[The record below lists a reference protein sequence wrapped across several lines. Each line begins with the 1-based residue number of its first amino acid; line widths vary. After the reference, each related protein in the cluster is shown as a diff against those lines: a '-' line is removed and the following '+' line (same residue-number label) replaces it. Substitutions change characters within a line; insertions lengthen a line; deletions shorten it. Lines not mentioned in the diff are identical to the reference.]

1 MQPQNLVQKRTH
13 SVENYWE
20 MWWDCRVRGG
30 IEHMQQ
36 LNECQGEESTQCEGE
51 EDNLGMNPSLFGLWK
66 GRILVLPYSL
76 NSL

>member
-13 SVENYWE
+13 RVANYWE

-36 LNECQGEESTQCEGE
+36 LNESARERNQPNVKEKKTTWERIQVCLDCGREE
-51 EDNLGMNPSLFGLWK
+51 
-66 GRILVLPYSL
+66 YSFYL
-76 NSL
+76 IV